1 MNLNQI
7 DVAILCGGL
16 GKRLRPVVG
25 DSPKVIAP
33 IKRRPFLDFILYHL
47 LQEGFRRVILLTG
60 YKAKVVEDH
69 YRPKGHPLTLPRTSC
84 FLICARHEVSGAEGL
99 TMEFSR
105 EKKPLGTGGAVKNA
119 RGLIKSNPFFLL
131 NGDSF
136 CPVDYQEFLRF
147 HFSKKAWGSI
157 VLSSF
162 KENRDFGQV
171 VVDPSQ
177 RILDF
182 KEKPENN
189 LSAGCHANV
198 GIYCFPKEIFQGM
211 PKAAAFSLE
220 QDVLP
225 GLVQKRMYG
234 FVTDTK
240 FVDIGTPE
248 RYQKAKKV
256 LIKG

>member
-1 MNLNQI
+1 MNLSEI
-7 DVAILCGGL
+7 DAAILCGGL
-16 GKRLRPVVG
+16 GKRLRPVIG

-33 IKRRPFLDFILYHL
+33 IKRRPFLDFILNHL

-60 YKAKVVEDH
+60 YKAKVIEDH
-69 YRPKGHPLTLPRTSC
+69 YRPKEHPLTR
-84 FLICARHEVSGAEGL
+84 SGAEGL
-99 TMEFSR
+99 TIEFSR
-105 EKKPLGTGGAVKNA
+105 EKKPLGTGGAIKNA
-119 RGLIKSNPFFLL
+119 RGLIKSNPFLLL

-136 CPVDYQEFLRF
+136 CPIDYQEFLRF

-157 VLSSF
+157 VLSHF

-182 KEKPENN
+182 KEKSGNS
-189 LSAGCHANV
+189 LFAGCYVNA

-225 GLVQKRMYG
+225 GLVKKGMYG

-240 FVDIGTPE
+240 FVDIGTPK
-248 RYQKAKKV
+248 RYQQANLSTLTAVRQATGRKDF
-256 LIKG
+256 